1 MTAAPTP
8 ARRRRWLP
16 RSLTARLVLG
26 VVAVVVVVVVVTGT
40 LTAVLLS
47 SFLRTRLDQQLVS
60 TASSPLATLLTS
72 STGPGPEVSAPQRV
86 YVAAY
91 DSSGQLQIFNLPRNL
106 TTLSLESSD
115 RAQLTSGPARK
126 PTSLTDTDGV
136 RLRALW
142 LPVDGQVTDPST
154 GKTAFEHVTFIVGLS
169 EREVTE
175 TMARVLLL
183 EVAIGAAAVVL
194 AFVITATGMSLSL
207 RPLRRIT
214 RTAQEVTAE
223 MTPEGTGL
231 DRRVVTGDSTTEVGE
246 LAASFNTMLSVVQ
259 TQFTARRES
268 ENRMRQFLADASHE
282 LRTPLT
288 SIRGYAELARLGGT
302 ADTGDAIGRIE
313 TEGTRM
319 SRLVDDLLML
329 ARGDDESETPNVRVL
344 IDLAD
349 VVDEA
354 VEGLRASYPD
364 RPISIDTDA
373 DMTVI
378 GDPDQLLRAL
388 RNLLTNAAVHTR
400 SGGPIRVESH
410 KDGTFILVRVIDAG
424 PGLPP
429 DEVKHVFER
438 FWRADRARSRARGG
452 SGLGLPIVAQIVRTH
467 GGDVDFE
474 SSLDEGSTVTLRLP
488 AAEASGRIE
497 A

>member
-1 MTAAPTP
+1 
-8 ARRRRWLP
+8 
-16 RSLTARLVLG
+16 

-60 TASSPLATLLTS
+60 TASSPLASLVTS
-72 STGPGPEVSAPQRV
+72 TSGPGPEVSAPQLV

-91 DSSGQLQIFNLPRNL
+91 DSSGQLGIPPARNL
-106 TTLSLESSD
+106 TALSLESSD
-115 RAQLTSGPARK
+115 RNHLTSAPPRK

-136 RLRALW
+136 RLRVLW
-142 LPVDGQVTDPST
+142 LPVDARVTDPST
-154 GKTAFEHVTFIVGLS
+154 GKTALEHVTFIVGLS
-169 EREVTE
+169 EHEVTE

-349 VVDEA
+349 VVEEA

-364 RPISIDTDA
+364 RPISVDVDA
-373 DMTVI
+373 DLSVI

-388 RNLLTNAAVHTR
+388 RNLLINAAVHTR
-400 SGGPIRVESH
+400 PGGPIRVESH
-410 KDGTFILVRVIDAG
+410 KDGTYVLVKVIDAG

-452 SGLGLPIVAQIVRTH
+452 SGLGLAIVAQIMRTH

-474 SSLDEGSTVTLRLP
+474 SSPDEGSTVTLRLP

>member
-1 MTAAPTP
+1 
-8 ARRRRWLP
+8 
-16 RSLTARLVLG
+16 
-26 VVAVVVVVVVVTGT
+26 
-40 LTAVLLS
+40 
-47 SFLRTRLDQQLVS
+47 
-60 TASSPLATLLTS
+60 
-72 STGPGPEVSAPQRV
+72 
-86 YVAAY
+86 
-91 DSSGQLQIFNLPRNL
+91 
-106 TTLSLESSD
+106 
-115 RAQLTSGPARK
+115 
-126 PTSLTDTDGV
+126 
-136 RLRALW
+136 
-142 LPVDGQVTDPST
+142 
-154 GKTAFEHVTFIVGLS
+154 
-169 EREVTE
+169 
-175 TMARVLLL
+175 
-183 EVAIGAAAVVL
+183 
-194 AFVITATGMSLSL
+194 MSLSL

-223 MTPEGTGL
+223 MTPDGTGL

-259 TQFTARRES
+259 TQFTVRRES

-302 ADTGDAIGRIE
+302 SDTGDAIGRIE

-329 ARGDDESETPNVRVL
+329 ARGDDEREAPSVRVL
-344 IDLAD
+344 VDIAD

-354 VEGLRASYPD
+354 VDGLRASYPD
-364 RPISIDTDA
+364 RPVSVDTDA
-373 DMTVI
+373 DLAVV

-388 RNLLTNAAVHTR
+388 RNLLTNAALHTR
-400 SGGPIRVESH
+400 PGGPIRVESH
-410 KDGTFILVRVIDAG
+410 KDGTFVLVKVIDAG
-424 PGLPP
+424 PGLAA

-452 SGLGLPIVAQIVRTH
+452 SGLGLAIVAQIVRTH

-474 SSLDEGSTVTLRLP
+474 SSPEEGSTVTLRLP
-488 AAEASGRIE
+488 VAEASGRIE

>member
-26 VVAVVVVVVVVTGT
+26 VVGVVVVVVVVTGT

-47 SFLRTRLDQQLVS
+47 SFLRTRLDQQLLS
-60 TASSPLATLLTS
+60 TANSPLASLLS
-72 STGPGPEVSAPQRV
+72 SSSGRGPEVSAPQLV

-91 DSSGQLQIFNLPRNL
+91 LPDGQLQIVATARNL
-106 TTLSLESSD
+106 TALSLD
-115 RAQLTSGPARK
+115 TDNRDHLTSGPPRK
-126 PTSLTDTDGV
+126 PLSLTDTSGE
-136 RLRALW
+136 RLRVLW
-142 LPVDGQVTDPST
+142 LPVRAPVTTSS
-154 GKTAFEHVTFIVGLS
+154 GTATQTVTFILGLS
-169 EREVTE
+169 EHDVTE
-175 TMARVLLL
+175 TMAHVLLL
-183 EVAIGAAAVVL
+183 ELAIGAAAVVL
-194 AFVITATGMSLSL
+194 AFAITATGMSLSL

-223 MTPEGTGL
+223 MTPDGTGL

-246 LAASFNTMLSVVQ
+246 LADSFNTMLSVVQ
-259 TQFTARRES
+259 TQFTARRDS

-302 ADTGDAIGRIE
+302 TDTGDAIGRIE

-344 IDLAD
+344 VDLAD

-354 VEGLRASYPD
+354 VEGLRASYPE
-364 RPISIDTDA
+364 RPIGVDTDA
-373 DMTVI
+373 DLAVI

-400 SGGPIRVESH
+400 PGGPIRVESH
-410 KDGTFILVRVIDAG
+410 KDGTFVLVKVIDAG
-424 PGLPP
+424 PGLPAE
-429 DEVKHVFER
+429 EVKHVFER
-438 FWRADRARSRARGG
+438 FWRADQARSRARGG
-452 SGLGLPIVAQIVRTH
+452 SGLGLAIVAQIVRTH

-474 SSLDEGSTVTLRLP
+474 SSPEEGSVVTLRLP
-488 AAEASGRIE
+488 VAEASGRIE

>member
-1 MTAAPTP
+1 LAALTLTSEQRAVLVSRPERQP
-8 ARRRRWLP
+8 I
-16 RSLTARLVLG
+16 SLTTDTGQRLR
-26 VVAVVVVVVVVTGT
+26 VVWLRGT
-40 LTAVLLS
+40 
-47 SFLRTRLDQQLVS
+47 
-60 TASSPLATLLTS
+60 ATL
-72 STGPGPEVSAPQRV
+72 
-86 YVAAY
+86 
-91 DSSGQLQIFNLPRNL
+91 
-106 TTLSLESSD
+106 
-115 RAQLTSGPARK
+115 
-126 PTSLTDTDGV
+126 TDGV
-136 RLRALW
+136 RLPA
-142 LPVDGQVTDPST
+142 
-154 GKTAFEHVTFIVGLS
+154 IVFLGLS
-169 EREVTE
+169 EHEVTE
-175 TMARVLLL
+175 TMAHVLLL
-183 EVAIGAAAVVL
+183 ELAIGAAAVVL

-223 MTPEGTGL
+223 MTPDGTGL

-259 TQFTARRES
+259 TQFTARRDS

-302 ADTGDAIGRIE
+302 SDTGDAIGRIE

-344 IDLAD
+344 VDLAD

-364 RPISIDTDA
+364 WPVSVDTDA
-373 DMTVI
+373 DLAVI

-400 SGGPIRVESH
+400 PGGPIRVESH
-410 KDGTFILVRVIDAG
+410 KDGTFVLVKVIDAG
-424 PGLPP
+424 PGLPA

-452 SGLGLPIVAQIVRTH
+452 SGLGLAIVAQIMRTH

-474 SSLDEGSTVTLRLP
+474 SSPEEGSTVTLRLP
-488 AAEASGRIE
+488 GAEASGRIE